1 METELL
7 ATAPALAAATQ
18 PCPVCGSAAGEVF
31 FEVQDVP
38 TQSGILWPT
47 ADAARQ
53 APTTDIRLA
62 FCPHCHYIHN
72 EAYEASKITHTRNDF
87 SLEFSP
93 SFRAFTLGLATEL
106 IERYHL
112 RNGRIVDIGCGD
124 GDFLRTLCRLGH
136 NSGLGIDPGYASP
149 PGLPA
154 GTNEA
159 LGVTFVKDYFG
170 PATAQVL
177 EGATFISCRHMLNV
191 LASHVT
197 QFVHDLRAAIPAGTA
212 PLVYVEVPNALYDIG
227 EQVVWNIVNE
237 HASWF
242 TPASLSY
249 LFRSAGFEVLD
260 VQPCWHGEYLGLT
273 ARPVAVPAAATLAPT
288 DDPTTPAAVRA
299 FGTSARAVMEQWQE
313 RVDALRCSGKRVVGW
328 GAGSRAITFL
338 NTFDLADTLLAVVDI
353 NPRRQGQFLP
363 LTAHPV
369 IAPEDMAG
377 YRPDVLLITNPTYA
391 DEIKTQARQLGFQ
404 GDFLVL

>member
-7 ATAPALAAATQ
+7 TTAPATTAATQ

-31 FEVQDVP
+31 FETHGVP

-47 ADAARQ
+47 VEAARH

-93 SFRAFTLGLATEL
+93 SFRAFTLGLATDL
-106 IERYHL
+106 IERYNL

-124 GDFLRTLCRLGH
+124 GDFLRTLCRLGP
-136 NSGLGIDPGYASP
+136 NTGLGIDPGYASP
-149 PGLPA
+149 FGLPE

-170 PATAQVL
+170 PATAHVL

-191 LASHVT
+191 LAGHVT
-197 QFVHDLRAAIPAGTA
+197 QFVRDLRAAIPAGTA
-212 PLVYVEVPNALYDIG
+212 PIVYVEVPNALYDIG
-227 EQVVWNIVNE
+227 QQVVWNIVNE

-273 ARPVAVPAAATLAPT
+273 ARPTTVPDPATLAPT
-288 DDPTTPAAVRA
+288 DDPETPAAVRA
-299 FGTSARAVMEQWQE
+299 FGRSARAVMEQWQD
-313 RVDALRCSGKRVVGW
+313 RVDELRSSGKRVLAW

-338 NTFDLADTLLAVVDI
+338 NTFDLADTVLAVVDI
-353 NPRRQGQFLP
+353 YPRRQGQFMP

-369 IAPEDMAG
+369 IAPEAIMD
-377 YRPDVLLITNPTYA
+377 YRPDVIFITNPTYA
-391 DEIKTQARQLGFQ
+391 DEIRTQARQLGFE
-404 GDFLVL
+404 GEFLVL